1 MSFPLLQVAEAKAGE
16 AGTKEMSML
25 DLLMSGG
32 IVMAFIAVIS
42 IVAVY
47 LIIERWMYI
56 RKVARTSPKNIQEL
70 KSELRQGKIVEAKA
84 FSKSIGTAWGRIF
97 THGMNGIGEKMP
109 EIERRLE
116 ESASIEVTRM
126 ERGLNYLSLIA
137 GLAPLLG
144 FVGTIA
150 GVLTLFHDISITP
163 DITIATISA
172 GLYKKMIT
180 SAAGLIIGIIA
191 YSGYN
196 ILQARIDKFASD
208 IEEDAL
214 EFKAALQNKE

>member
-1 MSFPLLQVAEAKAGE
+1 MSFPLLQIAEQKAGE
-16 AGTKEMSML
+16 AGTKDMSML

-56 RKVARTSPKNIQEL
+56 RKVSKISPQNIQEL
-70 KSELRQGKIVEAKA
+70 KNELRNGKVIEAKA
-84 FSKSIGTAWGRIF
+84 YCKSTGSAWGRIF
-97 THGMNGIGEKMP
+97 GHGVNGIGEKYD
-109 EIERRLE
+109 EIESRLE
-116 ESASIEVTRM
+116 DSASIEIARM
-126 ERGLNYLSLIA
+126 ESGLNYISLIA

-180 SAAGLIIGIIA
+180 SAAGLIVGIIA

-196 ILQARIDKFASD
+196 ILQARIDKFANKVQ
-208 IEEDAL
+208 EDAMD
-214 EFKAALQNKE
+214 FKAVLQNKE